1 MANTPEKNLA
11 LPLFNSLAWNIPLNT
26 NFSQIDASLAGIQ
39 PINLA
44 AYTGGPVVL
53 TNTFPI
59 VSTPLTSLS
68 YLPLMLF
75 CFGALSQNTVV
86 QIPSGITGV
95 WVFQNFCTGAYI
107 LTLASGGGGASYVVP
122 QGVTGTF
129 VSDGTNIFPV
139 GAIAQGNQIGDLIFT
154 PTYGGPRA
162 LCLLCYGQAV
172 SRTTYAALFAVI
184 GTGYG
189 AGDGSTTFNVPD
201 YRGRVLAGADNMGGV
216 AAGRLSGYSIGAS
229 GGAQA
234 IAQSIAQLAPHSHT
248 DTGHTHTAADS
259 GHVHGGSSGFGLM
272 NVVQPYGGGGVYT
285 FQSGTGA
292 SGSYNIGGT
301 GVGDANITVSYGN
314 ANLTSTGL
322 GQPSSVVQPTQ
333 AVSVYIYAGA

>member
-1 MANTPEKNLA
+1 MATPEKNLA
-11 LPLFNSLAWNIPLNT
+11 LPLFNSLSWNIPLNT

-216 AAGRLSGYSIGAS
+216 AAGRLPGYYVGAAA
-229 GGAQA
+229 GAA
-234 IAQSIAQLAPHSHT
+234 TVAQSIAQLAPHSHT

-259 GHVHGGSSGFGLM
+259 GHVHGGSSGLGLM
-272 NVVQPYGGGGVYT
+272 NVVQPFSVPGPYYT
-285 FQSGTGA
+285 FQSGSGA